1 MNLDPSSQT
10 IVACLSEPKLPIN
23 EPVTVPNH
31 DVSPPGVMHFHHAL
45 QRGDNTVAEKYHRV
59 VFATYYR
66 KLQVFCERQLMNG
79 SQHLQGIDSEDIAIE
94 SWESVIKYMQ
104 QSESVI
110 NNDTHFVRLL
120 FRTARHKYID
130 YLRRNTTNL
139 TMIALERPSGD
150 GDYIDDMLAYSKRD
164 HYPSCSEAP
173 AMKLLHSLFDSDIR
187 FRNTCAIR
195 PRRRANVYRAA
206 LFYEIL
212 VETVDMPLETSE
224 SIPVALAACG
234 IKPKQWSAFVE
245 ALGFQSVP
253 DLENILH
260 ATNAV
265 FGTRLGSRKSVAVI
279 KVEFIRLITSASK
292 RYSVGTAPKHPAPKG
307 TSQRVSS
314 APQSAIKE
322 MHNV

>member
-1 MNLDPSSQT
+1 
-10 IVACLSEPKLPIN
+10 
-23 EPVTVPNH
+23 
-31 DVSPPGVMHFHHAL
+31 
-45 QRGDNTVAEKYHRV
+45 
-59 VFATYYR
+59 
-66 KLQVFCERQLMNG
+66 MNG

-94 SWESVIKYMQ
+94 SWEIVIKYMQ
-104 QSESVI
+104 QSQSVI
-110 NNDTHFVRLL
+110 NNETHFVRLL

-173 AMKLLHSLFDSDIR
+173 AMKLLHSLFDSDLR
-187 FRNTCAIR
+187 FRNACAVR
-195 PRRRANVYRAA
+195 PRRKANVYRAA

-212 VETVDMPLETSE
+212 VETVDMPLETPE

-234 IKPKQWSAFVE
+234 IKPKQWSAFVA
-245 ALGFQSVP
+245 ALDFQSVP
-253 DLENILH
+253 DLESILH

-279 KVEFIRLITSASK
+279 KYEFIRLITSASK
-292 RYSVGTAPKHPAPKG
+292 RYSVGTAPRHSAPTG
-307 TSQRVSS
+307 ASQRVSI
-314 APQSAIKE
+314 APQSAITK